1 MWDLASLEG
10 WVLIPW
16 LFLHPKVRWRVQSKW
31 ELLRRWEVKKAP
43 FGPNL
48 PRISNF
54 GRSKSVSGSP
64 EEAES
69 APMEWWVDLSA
80 CQKKGV
86 RIWCDSDVDAR
97 VSIISYVLTNGPLW
111 DKVCSLNNSFFPI
124 SRRFGTRVKEGVK
137 VKCLA
142 VQTNGLESEFSST
155 HSTTMAY
162 RYQIQRRSCK
172 LPLPSKGLLKLQE
185 ETPLAL

>member
-1 MWDLASLEG
+1 MEG

-16 LFLHPKVRWRVQSKW
+16 LFLHPQVLWRVQSKW
-31 ELLRRWEVKKAP
+31 ELLLHWEVKKAL

-86 RIWCDSDVDAR
+86 RIRCDSDVDAR
-97 VSIISYVLTNGPLW
+97 VSIISYVLTNGLMW
-111 DKVCSLNNSFFPI
+111 DTVWSLNDSFFPI

-142 VQTNGLESEFSST
+142 VQMNGLESEFSST

-172 LPLPSKGLLKLQE
+172 LPLPSQGFKLQE
-185 ETPLAL
+185 ETPKAL